1 MDTPKHQYSGFRRA
15 MVAVVLGSAA
25 WSAQAAQD
33 ITGFWRAID
42 DRTGFARAIVRID
55 RLPDATYSGTV
66 AKILPRPGYVPK
78 EVCVNCPAPYTS
90 QKILGM
96 TNLQGLVQQA
106 DGDGYQYTRGKI
118 LDPLTGTLYNCKMKL
133 SDDGRRLNLR
143 GFKVASMLG
152 RSQGWVRET
161 DAKLLAELQATAH

>member
-1 MDTPKHQYSGFRRA
+1 MTTKTRHTLMLGALLLLSGG
-15 MVAVVLGSAA
+15 VHAA
-25 WSAQAAQD
+25 DAE
-33 ITGFWRAID
+33 GLVGYWRTID

-161 DAKLLAELQATAH
+161 DAKLLATAH